1 MSLRAAVRQLKRE
14 ADQHPFDPLKWL
26 ETGGID
32 LRHRRDM
39 TFREWDIRVQFT
51 RTVIG
56 ACHIYQLSIGS
67 QDPILRVQDIPE
79 YIIQRIREA
88 FFPNGSSAT
97 PSILGN
103 SRQFMETVK

>member
-1 MSLRAAVRQLKRE
+1 MSLRAVVRQLIRE
-14 ADQHPFDPLKWL
+14 ADKHPFNPLL
-26 ETGGID
+26 YQGID

-56 ACHIYQLSIGS
+56 AHHVYQLSIGS
-67 QDPILRVQDIPE
+67 CDPILIVQDIPE
-79 YIIQRIREA
+79 YIIQRIRES
-88 FFPNGSSAT
+88 FFPNGSSVT

-103 SRQFMETVK
+103 SRQFVKAIR